1 MEHPIPFHKATD
13 LGKVKKLAS
22 QNAPDLD
29 DAFEVR
35 DGQTFTSF
43 TFTHVSLSS
52 TRRSRRPTTTRRTTT
67 TFRRTS
73 W

>member
-22 QNAPDLD
+22 QN
-29 DAFEVR
+29 AFEVR

-73 W
+73 

>member
-35 DGQTFTSF
+35 DGHTSTSF
-43 TFTHVSLSS
+43 AFTHVFLSS
-52 TRRSRRPTTTRRTTT
+52 TRRFRRPTTTRRTTT

-73 W
+73 